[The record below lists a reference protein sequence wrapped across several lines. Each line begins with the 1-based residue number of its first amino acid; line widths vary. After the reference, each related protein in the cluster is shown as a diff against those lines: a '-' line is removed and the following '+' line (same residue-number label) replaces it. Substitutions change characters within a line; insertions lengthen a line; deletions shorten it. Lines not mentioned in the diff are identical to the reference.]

1 MSTEA
6 RNGSAS
12 FDPVSTDAPNN
23 NSTSSSNALAALALL
38 GRFYEIEIDPD
49 AIAHELGTSVRSAT
63 TAELIVAA
71 ARMGIQLRRL
81 RRQRTGIISG
91 LRRPAL
97 LRNNNG
103 TYLVVVPVPGGKVF
117 RVFDP
122 ADYDAGRKPRQLSL
136 EALSSDWSGEIILVS
151 NQPGRLSAQPA
162 FGFGWFLQ
170 SVLRYRRPLFQVL
183 IASVF
188 VQLFALVT
196 PLLFQVVIDKVLA
209 HKALYTLAVVV
220 FALVSIGVFD
230 VTLQYLRSYALS
242 HTSNRLDVE
251 LGARLYRHLLRLP
264 LSYFET
270 RPTGQTIARVREL
283 ETIRNFL
290 TGQGLTSL
298 IDIAFAIIFITVLF
312 LYSAPMTAIVLGSV
326 PFYIFVAVVL
336 RPVLRARINEKYNRG
351 AESQQFLVES
361 VIGVHTIKAAA
372 IEPIVERQWSE
383 KLAAYVKT
391 SFEAQM
397 LASIGQNSI
406 QYLNKLMTAL
416 LLYVGAHEV
425 ISGKLSVGALIAYN
439 MISAQV
445 FAPILR
451 LSQLW
456 QDFQQIQV
464 SVDRLA
470 DIFNSPREEQPAVYR
485 RMKRMRGA
493 IRFDDV
499 HFTYSAQG
507 PAVIKGITLD
517 IEPGQVIGIVGPS
530 GSGKSTVA
538 KLLQRLYVPERGA
551 ISIDG
556 VDLSQM
562 RTDWL
567 RGQMGVVLQEN
578 LLFNRSVRDN
588 IALSMPLLD
597 LEATIAVAK
606 LAGADEFITKL
617 PNGYDSQ
624 IVERGANLSGGQRQ
638 RIAIARALARDPRI
652 LILDEATSALDYES
666 ERIIQENMKDIVKGR
681 TVIIIAH
688 RLAAVRHCH
697 RIIGI
702 ADGRVVEDGPHEEL
716 LGRKSGLYAH
726 LWNLQNTGASG

>member
-1 MSTEA
+1 LSTDA
-6 RNGSAS
+6 RNGTAS
-12 FDPVSTDAPNN
+12 FDPASADA
-23 NSTSSSNALAALALL
+23 SSDYSASNSNALAALSLL
-38 GRFYEIEIDPD
+38 GRFYEIDIDPEV
-49 AIAHELGTSVRSAT
+49 IAHELGTSARSAT

-81 RRQRTGIISG
+81 SHLRSDFIRRI
-91 LRRPAL
+91 RRPAL
-97 LRNNNG
+97 LRNKDG
-103 TYLVVVPVPGGKVF
+103 GYVVVVPLPGGNAF
-117 RVFDP
+117 RVLDP
-122 ADYDAGRKPRQLSL
+122 ADHACGRKPRRLSL
-136 EALSSDWSGEIILVS
+136 EAIGSNWSGEIILVA
-151 NQPGRLSAQPA
+151 NQPGRLSAPSA

-170 SVLRYRRPLFQVL
+170 SILRYRRPLTHVL

-220 FALVSIGVFD
+220 FSLVSIGVFD
-230 VTLQYLRSYALS
+230 VVLQYLRSYALS

-251 LGARLYRHLLRLP
+251 LGARLYRHLIRLP

-298 IDIAFAIIFITVLF
+298 IDVAFAVIFVTVLL
-312 LYSAPMTAIVLGSV
+312 LYSVPMTAIVLGAI
-326 PFYIFVAVVL
+326 PFYILVAVVL

-372 IEPIVERQWSE
+372 IEPIVERQWTE

-406 QYLNKLMTAL
+406 QYLNKLTTAL

-425 ISGKLSVGALIAYN
+425 IDGRLTVGALIAYN
-439 MISAQV
+439 MISGQV

-456 QDFQQIQV
+456 QDFQQVQV

-470 DIFNSPREEQPAVYR
+470 DIFLSPPEEQPAVYR
-485 RMKRMRGA
+485 RLKRMRGA
-493 IRFDDV
+493 IRFENV
-499 HFTYSAQG
+499 HFAYTTQG

-530 GSGKSTVA
+530 GSGKSTIA
-538 KLLQRLYVPERGA
+538 KLLQRLYVPDRGA

-556 VDLSQM
+556 VDLAQM

-588 IALSMPLLD
+588 IALAMPLLD
-597 LEATIAVAK
+597 LEAAIAVAK
-606 LAGADEFITKL
+606 LAGADEFITRL

-688 RLAAVRHCH
+688 RLAAVRHCD
-697 RIIGI
+697 RIVGLS
-702 ADGRVVEDGPHEEL
+702 DGQIVEDGPHEEL
-716 LGRKSGLYAH
+716 LGRRNGLYAH
-726 LWNLQNTGASG
+726 LWQLQSAGASR

>member
-1 MSTEA
+1 LSTDA
-6 RNGSAS
+6 RNGTASCDPASADASYDYSAS
-12 FDPVSTDAPNN
+12 N
-23 NSTSSSNALAALALL
+23 SNALAALSLL
-38 GRFYEIEIDPD
+38 GRFYEIDIDPD
-49 AIAHELGTSVRSAT
+49 VIAHELGTSARSAT

-81 RRQRTGIISG
+81 SHLRSDFMRRI
-91 LRRPAL
+91 RRPAL
-97 LRNNNG
+97 LRNKDG
-103 TYLVVVPVPGGKVF
+103 GYVVVVPLPGGNAF

-122 ADYDAGRKPRQLSL
+122 ADHACGRKPRRLSL
-136 EALSSDWSGEIILVS
+136 EAVGSNWSGEIILVT
-151 NQPGRLSAQPA
+151 NQAGRLSAPAA

-170 SVLRYRRPLFQVL
+170 SILRYRRPLTHVL

-220 FALVSIGVFD
+220 FGLVCIGVFD
-230 VTLQYLRSYALS
+230 VVLQYLRSYALS

-251 LGARLYRHLLRLP
+251 LGARLYRHLIRLP

-298 IDIAFAIIFITVLF
+298 IDIAFAVIFVTVLL
-312 LYSAPMTAIVLGSV
+312 LYSVPLTAIVLGAV
-326 PFYIFVAVVL
+326 PFYILVAVVL

-372 IEPIVERQWSE
+372 IEPIVERQWTE

-406 QYLNKLMTAL
+406 QYLNKLTTAL
-416 LLYVGAHEV
+416 LLFVGAHEV
-425 ISGKLSVGALIAYN
+425 IDGRLTVGALIAYN
-439 MISAQV
+439 MISGQV

-456 QDFQQIQV
+456 QDFQQVQV

-470 DIFNSPREEQPAVYR
+470 DIFLSPPEEQPVVYR
-485 RMKRMRGA
+485 RLKRMRGA
-493 IRFDDV
+493 IRFENV
-499 HFTYSAQG
+499 HFSYTTQG
-507 PAVIKGITLD
+507 PPVIKGITLD

-530 GSGKSTVA
+530 GSGKSTIA
-538 KLLQRLYVPERGA
+538 KLLQRLYVPDRGA

-556 VDLSQM
+556 VDLVQM

-588 IALSMPLLD
+588 IALAMPLLD
-597 LEATIAVAK
+597 LEAAIAVAK
-606 LAGADEFITKL
+606 LAGADEFITRL

-688 RLAAVRHCH
+688 RLAAVRHCD
-697 RIIGI
+697 RIVGLS
-702 ADGRVVEDGPHEEL
+702 DGQIVEDGPHEEL
-716 LGRKSGLYAH
+716 LGRRNGLYAH
-726 LWNLQNTGASG
+726 LWQLQSAGASG